1 MRAHMPDARAGWW
14 GNELTEGTGLA
25 WVTEQKPLEARSPGS
40 WGLGWGENTG
50 EHSWIPLIR

>member
-1 MRAHMPDARAGWW
+1 MPDARAGWW